1 MGKLLR
7 VIFSIEVMTVFLMF
21 MALSCAVATF
31 IENDFG
37 PLGSKSFIYN
47 QTWFELIMLI
57 LTIGIAFNI
66 IWFKMYKKEKF
77 FLFMIHISLVLIFLG
92 AAMTRY
98 LGYEA
103 VMTIP
108 EGSMENRVY
117 SVDEYIQIKTQNET
131 YDKKVMMTPLSQSN
145 FEYETLLENKP
156 LIIKF
161 NRFVQNAVEKL
172 VPSQNGKTMMNIL
185 VSESIG
191 TNSINLE
198 DKKEI
203 NTKYLTFTLN
213 KKTNSNTPTVNFE
226 TQNGDFYISSNIQ
239 LTLYS
244 NDLNKE
250 LIINANTK
258 KKIEIN
264 NIYKIG
270 QTQFKISDALLNA

>member
-117 SVDEYIQIKTQNET
+117 SVDEYIQIKTQSET

-172 VPSQNGKTMMNIL
+172 VPSENGKTMMNKL
-185 VSESIG
+185 RR
-191 TNSINLE
+191 
-198 DKKEI
+198 
-203 NTKYLTFTLN
+203 
-213 KKTNSNTPTVNFE
+213 
-226 TQNGDFYISSNIQ
+226 
-239 LTLYS
+239 
-244 NDLNKE
+244 
-250 LIINANTK
+250 
-258 KKIEIN
+258 
-264 NIYKIG
+264 
-270 QTQFKISDALLNA
+270 